1 MIGPLLS
8 IFFIVIGVT
17 LSGCIVNEQEESI
30 QPKNSSEKIIK
41 SKEALREEIR
51 QAEEKKKKRDKELM
65 DSRFP
70 QTKKKLPSITVED
83 ENSDYDDAYNEGYE
97 AGYQAGEEE
106 AQRRI
111 QDK

>member
-17 LSGCIVNEQEESI
+17 LSGCIVNEQKESI

-51 QAEEKKKKRDKELM
+51 QAEEKKKKEIRNLWTRDFLKL
-65 DSRFP
+65 
-70 QTKKKLPSITVED
+70 KKNYHL
-83 ENSDYDDAYNEGYE
+83 
-97 AGYQAGEEE
+97 
-106 AQRRI
+106 
-111 QDK
+111 

>member
-17 LSGCIVNEQEESI
+17 LSGCIVNEQKESI

-51 QAEEKKKKRDKELM
+51 QAEEKRKKEIRNLWTRDFLKL
-65 DSRFP
+65 
-70 QTKKKLPSITVED
+70 KKNYHL
-83 ENSDYDDAYNEGYE
+83 
-97 AGYQAGEEE
+97 
-106 AQRRI
+106 
-111 QDK
+111 